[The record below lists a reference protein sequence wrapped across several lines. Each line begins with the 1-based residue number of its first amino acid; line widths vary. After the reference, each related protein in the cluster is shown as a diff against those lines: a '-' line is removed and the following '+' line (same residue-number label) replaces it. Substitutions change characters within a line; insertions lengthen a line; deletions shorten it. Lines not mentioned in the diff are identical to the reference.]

1 MRLAIAAHDPATTS
15 ETFIRMQYERLPCA
29 LAIHG
34 GPVAS
39 ETRPGGAI
47 PPLRSLRG
55 MAETAWDVGVRR
67 TRWEGPQ
74 TRELARRLA
83 RARIDTM
90 LVNFG
95 THAAALLP
103 ASLLPASLTSG
114 DTLLVLGLYAV
125 LAGAYL
131 LVIPLALIWWM
142 NRRWTAM
149 GKIERTAVYGLV
161 FLFFPGLILFA
172 PFINLRMAGQGEA
185 RA

>member
-1 MRLAIAAHDPATTS
+1 MPGLPAA
-15 ETFIRMQYERLPCA
+15 LP
-29 LAIHG
+29 
-34 GPVAS
+34 P
-39 ETRPGGAI
+39 
-47 PPLRSLRG
+47 
-55 MAETAWDVGVRR
+55 
-67 TRWEGPQ
+67 
-74 TRELARRLA
+74 
-83 RARIDTM
+83 
-90 LVNFG
+90 
-95 THAAALLP
+95 AALLP